1 MLFHAPLPN
10 PAYRDVANPGQ
21 GRAMQTMVVGRP
33 ACSSHNL
40 GFLFDGLKGFN
51 TEELKR
57 IYANTTGDPIPKRCE
72 GWEMMFG
79 LVYNAVSNLMD
90 DTDCMALYGKLG
102 REPSQPNANERP
114 KDTAPSVQRTGGT
127 GKRSSGQRE
136 LIFEYAD
143 KKWAELGKPTDPKE
157 IGRMRK
163 AIMDELEPQG
173 VKRTTCSTTL
183 GAWQKQLQL
192 A

>member
-1 MLFHAPLPN
+1 MLVLIDTDNMKAIKAAATAQQLFYWADILLPRN
-10 PAYRDVANPGQ
+10 NYYVNDV
-21 GRAMQTMVVGRP
+21 T
-33 ACSSHNL
+33 
-40 GFLFDGLKGFN
+40 FDGLKGFN

-90 DTDCMALYGKLG
+90 DTDCTALYGKLG

-192 A
+192 G